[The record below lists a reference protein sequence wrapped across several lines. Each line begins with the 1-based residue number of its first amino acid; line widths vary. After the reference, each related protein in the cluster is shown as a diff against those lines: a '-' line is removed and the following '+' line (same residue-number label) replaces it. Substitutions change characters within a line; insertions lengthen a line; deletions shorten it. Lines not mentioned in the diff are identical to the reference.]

1 MKHYTNWLEKAS
13 LNSFVLVCV
22 IWVGVNRKK
31 GYNIRKTHVFDSLNK
46 VLLIAQNIRKAGEL
60 LVCFSD
66 SIWSSIFYDVIR
78 FQWYICSFVS
88 FAFFSR
94 CRCCSTKLCRNQFL
108 SNNGTKCLHKRSYD
122 WNGHWR
128 WLMYFEFH
136 LKKKRTNVRFCGRIS
151 YVNIFSSKNDYFS
164 LYSQYKM
171 SSGLGMKEKYG
182 NILNA

>member
-1 MKHYTNWLEKAS
+1 MWYESEWTE
-13 LNSFVLVCV
+13 
-22 IWVGVNRKK
+22 KK
-31 GYNIRKTHVFDSLNK
+31 GTTFEKHMFLTRWTKSCSLHRTSERQEN
-46 VLLIAQNIRKAGEL
+46 
-60 LVCFSD
+60 
-66 SIWSSIFYDVIR
+66 
-78 FQWYICSFVS
+78 CSFASVILFGVQFSMMS
-88 FAFFSR
+88 FDFSGTFALLSRSLFFSR
-94 CRCCSTKLCRNQFL
+94 CRCCSTKLCRNLYQFL

>member
-1 MKHYTNWLEKAS
+1 M
-13 LNSFVLVCV
+13 CV

-94 CRCCSTKLCRNQFL
+94 CRCCSTKLCRNLYQFL

-136 LKKKRTNVRFCGRIS
+136 LKKKTNECTVLRSDFIC
-151 YVNIFSSKNDYFS
+151 KYFQFEKWLFLS
-164 LYSQYKM
+164 LLSVQNEFWARNEGKIW
-171 SSGLGMKEKYG
+171 